1 MPANMDVPAASPEP
15 ASTPVALPAPAAPA
29 SPVAQLVTHE
39 QPRRRVG
46 GLGIAGIV
54 VGSVL
59 IMGALFGGGVAVGMH
74 LPSDRGGFDVSEG
87 GIRPHGESGPD
98 GRHQSGQLG
107 GGQNH
112 GGQQGG
118 QNPGGQQGGQ
128 NGTGPNGGPGGT
140 GGPGSVI
147 PTPGSTPT
155 N

>member
-59 IMGALFGGGVAVGMH
+59 IVGALFGGGVAVGMH
-74 LPSDRGGFDVSEG
+74 LPSNRGGFDVSEG

-112 GGQQGG
+112 GGQ
-118 QNPGGQQGGQ
+118 